1 MVRIEFSDCTY
12 SIVRCIANE
21 DTDEEEIIELPL
33 LAYSDVFINDKYY
46 SIAFDDGEIE
56 ENTAN
61 FNIVIT
67 KDYIKINVHPAKEP
81 PYKYRIINSE
91 NGNGGSIIF
100 DIDVDEDEFDPRK
113 VTIYANKS
121 DNVYLDGL
129 LLDYIYYD
137 GKQIY
142 IEEDNY
148 EDVYQYY
155 MEDKQW
161 DEVEN

>member
-1 MVRIEFSDCTY
+1 MVRIEFYDCTY
-12 SIVRCIANE
+12 SILRCIANE

-33 LAYSDVFINDKYY
+33 LMCAEVSINDKGYY
-46 SIAFDDGEIE
+46 IEFRDDELKNG
-56 ENTAN
+56 AK
-61 FNIVIT
+61 FNVVIT
-67 KDYIKINVHPAKEP
+67 KDYIKNKIHPAKEP
-81 PYKYRIINSE
+81 PYKYRMINAE
-91 NGNGGSIIF
+91 NGAGGSIIF

-137 GKQIY
+137 GEQIY
-142 IEEDNY
+142 IEDDNY
-148 EDVYQYY
+148 EEVYQYY